1 MPCGWDNA
9 HPIVMT
15 PIAEGVY
22 RWEGDV
28 EAGDFK
34 FLRRRGTWERCYVAR
49 TKDES
54 IRFGE
59 EHDVIYEYNSFE
71 EGNDY
76 KFVLP
81 KTNHCILTLDL
92 NRMKLRVD
100 NEETEGSGV
109 ESIKISGELIY
120 YSSDN
125 TLFLR
130 SKNNLQLQVRVFA
143 LDGCLV
149 SEDVFIGGTDISLSR
164 GYYIVVLHREDGTQV
179 AEFKVFVD

>member
-1 MPCGWDNA
+1 M
-9 HPIVMT
+9 
-15 PIAEGVY
+15 
-22 RWEGDV
+22 
-28 EAGDFK
+28 
-34 FLRRRGTWERCYVAR
+34 
-49 TKDES
+49 
-54 IRFGE
+54 
-59 EHDVIYEYNSFE
+59 
-71 EGNDY
+71 
-76 KFVLP
+76 LP

-100 NEETEGSGV
+100 NEETEGIGV
-109 ESIKISGELIY
+109 ESIKTSGELIY

-130 SKNNLQLQVRVFA
+130 SKNNLQLQARVFA

-149 SEDVFIGGTDISLSR
+149 SEDVFIGDISLSR